1 MNRYASIRACAVVF
15 AVSLL
20 TALTP
25 GREAL
30 AEPETLYT
38 PGASEIDEDGILRRM
53 ELELRQSI
61 TPAARTTARTAVEK
75 EAVESTRPQTAR
87 LLLPVV
93 IALAGGEVRAG
104 ELVLVRNEI
113 TQSGAAGLPV
123 ADLSSIEFTE
133 WRKLGALR
141 SADGGFL
148 YGPVAA
154 EVRLKNGAAQRIA
167 LQPDEWLRL
176 NLTTRNGPVAVF
188 GMFVSP
194 TEMEKP
200 EPPADV
206 ARSIKFGESGAAI

>member
-1 MNRYASIRACAVVF
+1 MKRYVRIRTLAPIF
-15 AVSLL
+15 AVALL
-20 TALTP
+20 TGLAP
-25 GREAL
+25 ERAAQ

-75 EAVESTRPQTAR
+75 EVAESTRPQTAR

-93 IALAGGEVRAG
+93 ISLAGGEVRAG
-104 ELVLVRNEI
+104 ELVLVRSEI
-113 TQSGAAGLPV
+113 AQPGAAGLPCTE
-123 ADLSSIEFTE
+123 LSSIEFTE

-141 SADGGFL
+141 SAEGGFL

-176 NLTTRNGPVAVF
+176 NLTTRTGPAAVY
-188 GMFVSP
+188 GMFISP
-194 TEMEKP
+194 TEVEKP

-206 ARSIKFGESGAAI
+206 ARSIKFGEPGAAI

>member
-1 MNRYASIRACAVVF
+1 MNRYVHIRALTPVLA
-15 AVSLL
+15 AALLL
-20 TALTP
+20 TFAP
-25 GREAL
+25 GREAR
-30 AEPETLYT
+30 AQPESLYT

-93 IALAGGEVRAG
+93 ISLAGGEVRAG
-104 ELVLVRNEI
+104 ELVLVRSEI
-113 TQSGAAGLPV
+113 TQPGAAGLPCTE
-123 ADLSSIEFTE
+123 LSSIEFTE

-141 SADGGFL
+141 SAEGGFL

-176 NLTTRNGPVAVF
+176 NLTTRTGPVAVF
-188 GMFVSP
+188 GMFISP
-194 TEMEKP
+194 TELEKP

-206 ARSIKFGESGAAI
+206 ARSLKFGEPGAAI